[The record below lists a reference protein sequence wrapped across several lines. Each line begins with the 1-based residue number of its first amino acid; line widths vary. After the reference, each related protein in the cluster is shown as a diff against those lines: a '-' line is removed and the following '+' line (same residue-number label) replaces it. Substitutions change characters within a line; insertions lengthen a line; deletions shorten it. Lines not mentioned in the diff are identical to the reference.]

1 MPEDEIYLYPGTVH
15 IVSMKSY
22 LIQFYFYN
30 TGKRAYSSITIS
42 KWLKYDI
49 LFMGD
54 AKKDNFSYIWLG
66 EKLYMNF
73 IQ

>member
-1 MPEDEIYLYPGTVH
+1 MSEDETYLYPGTVH
-15 IVSMKSY
+15 KVFMNKSY

-30 TGKRAYSSITIS
+30 TGKRAYSSIN

-49 LFMGD
+49 LFIGD
-54 AKKDNFSYIWLG
+54 TKKDNFSYIWVG